1 MINTE
6 INTRTSLT
14 IPKYLKSK
22 LEVLAKEDKR
32 SLNNLIVYV
41 LNKYVEN
48 ELNSMHNKME

>member
-41 LNKYVEN
+41 LDKYVEN